1 MHEWSQEI
9 LKRLASLNLPP
20 AREAEIVEEVAQHLE
35 DRYRELVAGGA
46 TEKEARRA
54 ALEELSEEDLLAR
67 GLRQVEQDVAQEH
80 AVRGGAR
87 RSNFLATLWQDI
99 RYGLRMLQKNPAFTA
114 VAVMTLALG
123 IGANT
128 AIFSIV
134 NAVFLRPLPFPRADR
149 IYIVDRV
156 GNEIGGSTISFP
168 IYLAWQKRAEGF
180 FEHFAL
186 LAFWG
191 DATISGAGESERVPI
206 AGASTGVFS
215 VLGVP
220 PALGRD
226 FLPEESRPGGADVVI
241 VSDGLWRSR
250 FGADRNTLGRTITVD
265 GKAHA
270 IVGVLPQGFQLPIPG
285 MREAQLW
292 LPIHVPLTSDNPANG
307 ALLCLGLLKRNV
319 TPAQAA
325 AALTPPLSDLRRE
338 FPKMFSSD
346 ERAHLEPLRNFLAD
360 WAGPAPW
367 LLFGAV
373 GLVLLVACA
382 NVANLTLARSTTRHR
397 EIAIRAALG
406 AGRARVA
413 RQLLTESLLLAL
425 LGGVA
430 GVLACYASFNLI
442 LTLVPANLP
451 HVGTFRMDWNVL
463 LFALFLSAFTGVA
476 FGFVPALAASR
487 VDLGESL
494 KESNP
499 RTGSW
504 GHTRLRGVLAASEV
518 SVSFVLLIGAALALE
533 SFALL
538 MRVQPGFDPKNLLT
552 YDISYRPKD
561 YGTIANRAPFYDRAM
576 ARLRAL
582 PDLEHVALINTLPL
596 EQGWDLLFTIEGGS
610 GPKQTGT
617 AHDADYRVVSPEF
630 FQTMRIPILRGRGF
644 SESDNAGAEPVVII
658 NQTMAKRFWPNQE
671 PISQHIWIGKPMGP
685 EWTEPGPREIVG
697 VVGDIHG
704 ASLATAPEPTMYLPY
719 AQRPIVEMHFVIRTR
734 QSPMAA
740 LPDIRSAMN
749 QVDPDL
755 PLAQVK
761 TMEQVLSLS
770 VTDWRFRTVLLA
782 LFGALAVFIAGIG
795 IYGVISYSVAQRTHE
810 MGVRMAL
817 GAARRD
823 VMKLVVGQGL
833 TLALAGIAIGLVGA
847 LALTRFLAS
856 LLFGVKPTDPLTFVG
871 VCLTLTVVAVLA
883 SYLPARR
890 ATKVDPMVAL
900 RYE

>member
-1 MHEWSQEI
+1 MPDWKEEI
-9 LKRLASLNLPP
+9 TSRLATLNLAP

-35 DRYRELVAGGA
+35 DRYGELLASGT
-46 TEKEARRA
+46 TEEEARRV

-67 GLRQVEQDVAQEH
+67 GLRRVEHETNPEPLVPGGGG
-80 AVRGGAR
+80 RG
-87 RSNFLATLWQDI
+87 NFMATLWQDI
-99 RYGLRMLQKNPAFTA
+99 RYGLRMLQQNPAFTA
-114 VAVMTLALG
+114 IAVMTLALG

-134 NAVFLRPLPFPRADR
+134 NAVFLRPLPFPHANRL
-149 IYIVDRV
+149 YVVDRV
-156 GNEIGGSTISFP
+156 GNEIGGSSISFP
-168 IYLAWQKRAEGF
+168 IYLAWQKRAEGLF
-180 FEHFAL
+180 DNLAL

-191 DATISGAGESERVPI
+191 DATLARVGESERIPT
-206 AGASTGVFS
+206 AGAANGVFS
-215 VLGVP
+215 ALGVR

-226 FLPEESRPGGADVVI
+226 FLPEETRLSGPNVVI
-241 VSDGLWRSR
+241 LSDGLWRSR
-250 FGADRNTLGRTITVD
+250 FGADRKILGRTITVD
-265 GKAHA
+265 GEARV

-285 MREAQLW
+285 IREGQLW
-292 LPIHVPLTSDNPANG
+292 LPIRVPLTSDNAANG

-319 TPAQAA
+319 TPVQAA

-346 ERAHLEPLRNFLAD
+346 ERAHLEPLRNFLANR
-360 WAGPAPW
+360 AGPAPW

-373 GLVLLVACA
+373 GLVLLIACG

-397 EIAIRAALG
+397 EMAIRAALG

-476 FGFVPALAASR
+476 LGFVPALAASR
-487 VDLGESL
+487 VDLSESL

-499 RTGSW
+499 HTGSW

-518 SVSFVLLIGAALALE
+518 SISFVLLIGAALALE

-538 MRVQPGFDPKNLLT
+538 MRVQPGFDPRNLLT
-552 YDISYRPKD
+552 FNISQRPRDFGKIED
-561 YGTIANRAPFYDRAM
+561 RVTFYDRTL
-576 ARLRAL
+576 ARLQAL
-582 PDLEHVALINTLPL
+582 PEVEQVALINTLPL
-596 EQGWDLLFTIEGGS
+596 EQGQDVLFTIEGG
-610 GPKQTGT
+610 T
-617 AHDADYRVVSPEF
+617 ASSRGESLDSDFRVVSPELF
-630 FQTMRIPILRGRGF
+630 PALRIPLQRGRGF
-644 SESDNAGAEPVVII
+644 SRSDSASSESVVVV
-658 NQTMAKRFWPNQE
+658 NQTMAKMCWPNQD
-671 PISQHIWIGKPMGP
+671 PIGQHIWIGKPMGP
-685 EWTEPGPREIVG
+685 EWTEPGPRVVIG
-697 VVGDIHG
+697 VVADIHG
-704 ASLATAPEPTMYLPY
+704 ASLASAPEPTMYLPY
-719 AQRPIVEMHFVIRTR
+719 AQRPKVDMYFVIRTR
-734 QSPMAA
+734 QSPTAA
-740 LPDIRSAMN
+740 VPEIRSAMHD
-749 QVDPDL
+749 VDRNL
-755 PLAQVK
+755 PLAQLR
-761 TMEQVLSLS
+761 TMDQVLSGSLS
-770 VTDWRFRTVLLA
+770 DWRFRTILLA
-782 LFGALAVFIAGIG
+782 LFGGLAVFIAAIG

-833 TLALAGIAIGLVGA
+833 RLALAGIAIGLIGA
-847 LALTRFLAS
+847 LALTRFLTS
-856 LLFGVKPTDPLTFVG
+856 LLFGVKPTDPLTFAG
-871 VCLTLTVVAVLA
+871 VCLILTVVAALA
-883 SYLPARR
+883 SYVPARR